1 MDDIIHGLLLLLFAN
16 VALFCILLF
25 NISWMSKMRISIEDL
40 PPDLKYEN
48 SKGKLVKAALST
60 EPPTWTDPLQSL
72 YTAPISNIV
81 KFRGKIHNFTCLKI
95 IQGSSLAKSYIKIW
109 GFWFFFYILEN
120 FCVWKLLGL
129 LYKKWRP

>member
-1 MDDIIHGLLLLLFAN
+1 MMVNRVDWMILSMVFYFYFLSTSPCF
-16 VALFCILLF
+16 VFCFL

-81 KFRGKIHNFTCLKI
+81 KFREEIHNFTCLKI
-95 IQGSSLAKSYIKIW
+95 IPGSSLAKILHLNLRLLII
-109 GFWFFFYILEN
+109 FFYILEN
-120 FCVWKLLGL
+120 VCVWKLL
-129 LYKKWRP
+129 